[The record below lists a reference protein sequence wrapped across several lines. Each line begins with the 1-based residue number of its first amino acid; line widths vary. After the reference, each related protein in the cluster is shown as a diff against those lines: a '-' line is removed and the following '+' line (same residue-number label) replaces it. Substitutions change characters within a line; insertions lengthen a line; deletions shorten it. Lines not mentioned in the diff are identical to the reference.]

1 MSEDKPD
8 VKTDALAE
16 AKTLAGTEGV
26 TKATQLP
33 PHFPPWAGKLAELY
47 FSGTTSMFVVHGN
60 TFDVVRAGADRWTG
74 LADFLA
80 EQLFGRWDLVI
91 HYDLARGLR
100 CAAGS
105 NGKRLQEMV
114 TTAAK
119 WLGDLRALP
128 RDPTKGL
135 AALDLL
141 VQKNVMAD
149 PDKRLRA
156 AVIIDHAGYVAPSG
170 DRLDLNEQTHLV
182 TLLNWASSPYVK
194 RLNMAFILIDPR
206 LSSIA
211 ERLSNNPHVAS
222 IEVPLP
228 DANERAAFLE
238 AQVKAHNRDIKSF
251 SDYGTT
257 ELGKLTAGIGLT
269 DLEVLLRSAIEGN
282 RRLDPNYF
290 RELKKR
296 LIERQAQGML
306 EFVEPKWGLDTVVGH
321 EAAKQRLLDDAELI
335 KRGELET
342 VPMGYLFCGPVG
354 TGKSFLATCVAGSIG
369 IPAVVLKNFRS
380 KYVGETE
387 GNLER
392 VLGVLRSMGPVVVI
406 VDEADA
412 MLGDR
417 DQGGDSGVGARTF
430 GMIASQ
436 MGDTQYRGRIIWM
449 LLTARPDL
457 LPIDLKRQ
465 GRAEVH
471 IPLFY
476 PVDNAEL
483 RVMIKVLAK
492 KSGTTVDD
500 ADVPMEI
507 PNKGH
512 LSGADIEGIV
522 GRAFRTSL
530 LKGSRA
536 ITKEALAAA
545 LASFMPSTQTLEREA
560 QELAAIIE
568 CTDIEFLP
576 PSKKERMDTLGGR
589 EKLQERL
596 TAIKQILEER

>member
-1 MSEDKPD
+1 M
-8 VKTDALAE
+8 TDTSGQT
-16 AKTLAGTEGV
+16 KILAGSDGV
-26 TKATQLP
+26 SRASQLP
-33 PHFPPWAGKLAELY
+33 PHFPQWAGKLAELY
-47 FSGTTSMFVVHGN
+47 FSGTTTMFVLHGN
-60 TFDVVRAGADRWTG
+60 TFDVVRAGDTKWLG

-105 NGKRLQEMV
+105 NGKRLQDMV
-114 TTAAK
+114 TTANQ
-119 WLGDLRALP
+119 WIGNLRELP

-135 AALDLL
+135 LALDLL
-141 VQKNVMAD
+141 IQKNVMAD
-149 PDKRLRA
+149 PEKRIRTA
-156 AVIIDHAGYVAPSG
+156 IIIDHAGYVAPSG
-170 DRLDLNEQTHLV
+170 DNLDLNEQTHLV
-182 TLLNWASSPYVK
+182 TLLNWASSPYIK
-194 RLNMAFILIDPR
+194 RLNLAFVLIDPR
-206 LSSIA
+206 LTSVA
-211 ERLSNNPHVAS
+211 ERLTGNPHVAA

-228 DANERAAFLE
+228 DAEERAAFLA
-238 AQVKAHNRDIKSF
+238 AQVAASGKDVTAF
-251 SDYGTT
+251 SDYSVA

-269 DLEVLLRSAIEGN
+269 DLEVLVRSSVEGGK
-282 RRLDPNYF
+282 RLDRGYF

-296 LIERQAQGML
+296 LIERQAQGLL

-321 EAAKQRLLDDAELI
+321 EAAKKRLMDDAELI

-417 DQGGDSGVGARTF
+417 DQGGDSGVGARIF
-430 GMIASQ
+430 GLIAAQ
-436 MGDTQYRGRIIWM
+436 MGDTRYRGKILWM

-471 IPLFY
+471 VPLFY
-476 PVDNAEL
+476 PTDDAEL
-483 RVMIKVLAK
+483 KTMLMVLAK
-492 KSGTTVDD
+492 KSGTQLAE
-500 ADVPMEI
+500 ADLPGEI
-507 PNKGH
+507 QHKGN

-522 GRAFRTSL
+522 GRAYRSSL
-530 LKGSRA
+530 LAGSRT
-536 ITKEALAAA
+536 ITKAALEQALAQ
-545 LASFMPSTQTLEREA
+545 FMPSTQTLEREA

-568 CTDIEFLP
+568 CTDIDFLP
-576 PSKKERMDTLGGR
+576 PPKKDKMTSLGGR

>member
-1 MSEDKPD
+1 M
-8 VKTDALAE
+8 TDE
-16 AKTLAGTEGV
+16 AKVLAGSDGITR
-26 TKATQLP
+26 AAALP

-47 FSGTTSMFVVHGN
+47 FSGTTSMFVIHGN
-60 TFDVVRAGADRWTG
+60 TFDVVRAGSDPEPRWVG

-105 NGKRLQEMV
+105 NGKRLQQMV
-114 TTAAK
+114 EISNK

-128 RDPTKGL
+128 RDPTKAL
-135 AALDLL
+135 AAIDLL
-141 VQKNVMAD
+141 VNKNVMAD
-149 PDKRLRA
+149 PEQRIRTA
-156 AVIIDHAGYVAPSG
+156 IVIDHAGYVAPSG

-194 RLNMAFILIDPR
+194 RLNMAFLLIDPR

-228 DANERAAFLE
+228 SADERTAFLA
-238 AQVKAHNRDIKSF
+238 AQTQGTEVTTF
-251 SDYGTT
+251 SDYSVA

-269 DLEVLLRSAIEGN
+269 DLEVLVRSSREGG
-282 RRLDPNYF
+282 RRLDRNYF

-321 EAAKQRLLDDAELI
+321 EAAKRRLLDDAELI
-335 KRGELET
+335 KRGELDT

-430 GMIASQ
+430 GMIAAQ
-436 MGDTQYRGRIIWM
+436 MGDTQNRGKILWM
-449 LLTARPDL
+449 LLTARPDYL
-457 LPIDLKRQ
+457 AIDLKRQ

-476 PVDNAEL
+476 PTDDAEL
-483 RVMIKVLAK
+483 RTMLMVLAK
-492 KSGTTVDD
+492 KSGTSLAE
-500 ADVPMEI
+500 ADLPAEI
-507 PNKGH
+507 PHKGN

-522 GRAFRTSL
+522 GRAYRTSL
-530 LKGSRA
+530 LAGSRTLTRA
-536 ITKEALAAA
+536 SLATALAG
-545 LASFMPSTQTLEREA
+545 FMPSTQTLEREA

-568 CTDIEFLP
+568 CTDVDFLP
-576 PSKKERMDTLGGR
+576 PTKRDKLEKFGGR

-596 TAIKQILEER
+596 TAIKQILEGH